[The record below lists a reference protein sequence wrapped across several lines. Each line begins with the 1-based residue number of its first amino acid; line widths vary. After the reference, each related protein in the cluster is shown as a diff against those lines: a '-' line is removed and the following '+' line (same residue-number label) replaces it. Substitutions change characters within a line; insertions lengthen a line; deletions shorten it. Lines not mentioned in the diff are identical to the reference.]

1 MTKNSAIIWRIIWLE
16 ALLMVFYTANGAFV
30 TITEPSSPIL
40 QFAVLI
46 PLAAGI
52 FVYLL
57 WKNKWRDAFFAR
69 TITFNARTFLLWAPL
84 LLVLV
89 VILAG
94 NRGLNFD
101 SMTDLIFMF
110 IMQLFVV
117 AFIEETFFRGFMLKM
132 LLAKGVFKAV
142 LITSILFGIT
152 HSLQLLGGQS
162 VEATILQILYAFLVG
177 LVLSLLIMHKQ
188 SILIAIAFHGLN
200 NFLSFMGREEGHLFS
215 TYVIIA
221 ILLAYAIFLWK
232 SLLQRTNRS

>member
-1 MTKNSAIIWRIIWLE
+1 MSKKSAIIWKIIWLE

-30 TITEPSSPIL
+30 TITEPSGPLL

-57 WKNKWRDAFFAR
+57 WKNKWRDAFFGR
-69 TITFNARTFLLWAPL
+69 TITFNAQTLLLWSPL

-89 VILAG
+89 VMLIG
-94 NRGLNFD
+94 NRGLNID
-101 SMTDLIFMF
+101 SMPDLIFMF

-117 AFIEETFFRGFMLKM
+117 AFIEETFFRGFMLKA

-142 LITSILFGIT
+142 LITSILFGVT

-162 VEATILQILYAFLVG
+162 MEATILQILYAFLVG
-177 LVLSLLIMHKQ
+177 LVLSLLIMHEQ
-188 SILIAIAFHGLN
+188 SILITIAFHGLN
-200 NFLSFMGREEGHLFS
+200 NFLSFMAREESPLFT

-221 ILLAYAIFLWK
+221 ILLAYSIFLWK
-232 SLLQRTNRS
+232 SLAQRTNRR